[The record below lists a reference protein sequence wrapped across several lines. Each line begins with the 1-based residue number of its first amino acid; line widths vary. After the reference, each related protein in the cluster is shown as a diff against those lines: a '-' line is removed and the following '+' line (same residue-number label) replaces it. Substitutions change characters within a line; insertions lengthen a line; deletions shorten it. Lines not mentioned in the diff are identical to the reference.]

1 MMRHMRWTVLATV
14 ALAVLL
20 VGAAQTEIPDAPVNF
35 VKVDELKKLLDKGT
49 KVDLIDVRRPEAY
62 TQQHIKGAR
71 NIPLQTF
78 PDGAVAVPKKGLV
91 VFY

>member
-1 MMRHMRWTVLATV
+1 MRLTVVTTV

-20 VGAAQTEIPDAPVNF
+20 LGATRAEIPDAPVNF
-35 VKVDELKKLLDKGT
+35 IQVDELKTLLDKGV
-49 KVDLIDVRRPEAY
+49 KADLIDVRRPEAY
-62 TQQHIKGAR
+62 RQQHIKGAR

-78 PDGAVAVPKKGLV
+78 PDGAMAIKKTGLV